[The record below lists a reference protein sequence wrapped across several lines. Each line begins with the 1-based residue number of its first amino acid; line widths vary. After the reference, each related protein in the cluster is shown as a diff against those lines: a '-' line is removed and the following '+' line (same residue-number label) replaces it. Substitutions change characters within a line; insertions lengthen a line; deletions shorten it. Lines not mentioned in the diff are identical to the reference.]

1 MLPVIV
7 DGALVWRELSDR
19 ALWWVKMSS
28 CWQSR
33 VWASREELG
42 EQQNQGGFPQKCTI
56 LEDFDFKYF
65 GFLSHIKMKQK
76 LPQNCYKKDTLGV
89 EIMELL
95 TTYPLVI

>member
-1 MLPVIV
+1 MGLWYGGNSPTELCGGSKCPVV
-7 DGALVWRELSDR
+7 DNPVFGHH
-19 ALWWVKMSS
+19 VKN
-28 CWQSR
+28 WGNNKIR
-33 VWASREELG
+33 VVSLR
-42 EQQNQGGFPQKCTI
+42 KCTI